1 MAKKCARTFSIVE
14 KGKKSIRGV
23 GHLLCLMLYSCRS
36 VCIKAA
42 SSVRWRGAPPHGR
55 GPAIEGKAAQQLSA
69 VRRHGLSIGRAR
81 LQLGRTRSRRR
92 AAAAPTSATSAPI
105 QRWFG
110 VARKRRLMGL
120 RWPVAA
126 VVWAALACRSAA
138 TGGPTGQC
146 EFSLVP
152 GYIVGPSSYKNVPG
166 CASAAACC
174 DLCAAD
180 SPCRAFTY
188 ELSRHECFLKNGTE
202 GRHSGSKGTVSGA
215 PAPPP
220 LVTPVITLQHGPI
233 SRIDPHYK
241 SWNIDA
247 SSNRQWD
254 TRNLS
259 APLLHYLAGASEPG
273 LLRFGGSG
281 NDGLRYG
288 VGRPCPVGA
297 ASGAGSGRCLNE
309 SHFSRLMEFAEA
321 AGSRI
326 VFGINIRTHDSQ
338 GRWDPTEFSSL
349 LQWAIAKGWGSV
361 FWGFELGNGKL

>member
-1 MAKKCARTFSIVE
+1 
-14 KGKKSIRGV
+14 
-23 GHLLCLMLYSCRS
+23 
-36 VCIKAA
+36 
-42 SSVRWRGAPPHGR
+42 
-55 GPAIEGKAAQQLSA
+55 
-69 VRRHGLSIGRAR
+69 
-81 LQLGRTRSRRR
+81 
-92 AAAAPTSATSAPI
+92 
-105 QRWFG
+105 
-110 VARKRRLMGL
+110 MGL

-361 FWGFELGNGKL
+361 FWGFELGNGKLKNCAWWAGFFWTIEFCKWLRFVCVVSVDQSCVCLAHLICYAYMIFIQHIITEENGYKPHDAAQDFAILHKVIVKHYPQNKNNTRPKIIGERERIHEDASTKPLT